1 MSAVNAE
8 QARFNMI
15 EQQIRPWEVL
25 DQRVLRL
32 FEEVPREAFV
42 PEAYRN
48 LAFADIEIPLGQG
61 ETMMSPKVEGRMLQ
75 ALAVHSGDRVL
86 EVGTGSGFVTACL
99 ARLADE
105 VTSIEIDETLAEQ
118 ARARLGEQ
126 GADNVVLRSGDALAM
141 GEETNTYDA
150 IAVTGSLPL
159 EEQAEVFKRS
169 LTLGGR
175 LFLVLGEAPVMQ
187 AVLITRVGQ
196 DQYTLESLFE
206 TELPAL
212 RNARRPERFS
222 F

>member
-1 MSAVNAE
+1 MSAVNTE

-15 EQQIRPWEVL
+15 EQQIRPWDVL

-32 FEEVPREAFV
+32 FDEVPREAFV

-61 ETMMSPKVEGRMLQ
+61 ETMMSPKLEGRMLQ
-75 ALAVHSGDRVL
+75 ALAVQSGDRVL

-118 ARARLGEQ
+118 ARARLAEQ

-141 GEETNTYDA
+141 AEETNTYDA

-212 RNARRPERFS
+212 RNARQPERFA

>member
-1 MSAVNAE
+1 MSTVDTA

-25 DQRVLRL
+25 DHRVLRL
-32 FEEVPREAFV
+32 FDELPREAFV

-48 LAFADIEIPLGQG
+48 LAFADIEIPLGHG

-75 ALAVHSGDRVL
+75 ALAVQPGDQVL

-99 ARLADE
+99 AHLADR
-105 VTSIEIDETLAEQ
+105 VSSIEIDEALSEQAGARLAEQ
-118 ARARLGEQ
+118 ALK
-126 GADNVVLRSGDALAM
+126 NVVLRSGDALAM
-141 GEETNTYDA
+141 PEETDTYDV

-159 EEQAEVFKRS
+159 EDQAEVFKRS

-187 AVLITRVGQ
+187 AVLVTRVGQ

-212 RNARRPERFS
+212 RNARRPERFA

>member
-1 MSAVNAE
+1 MSAVNTE

-15 EQQIRPWEVL
+15 EQQIRPWDVL

-32 FEEVPREAFV
+32 FDEVPREAFV
-42 PEAYRN
+42 PAAYRN

-61 ETMMSPKVEGRMLQ
+61 ETMMSPKLEGRMLQ
-75 ALAVHSGDRVL
+75 ALAVQSGDRVL

-118 ARARLGEQ
+118 ARARLAEQ

-141 GEETNTYDA
+141 AEETNTYDA

-175 LFLVLGEAPVMQ
+175 LFLILGEAPVMQ

-212 RNARRPERFS
+212 RNARQPERFA